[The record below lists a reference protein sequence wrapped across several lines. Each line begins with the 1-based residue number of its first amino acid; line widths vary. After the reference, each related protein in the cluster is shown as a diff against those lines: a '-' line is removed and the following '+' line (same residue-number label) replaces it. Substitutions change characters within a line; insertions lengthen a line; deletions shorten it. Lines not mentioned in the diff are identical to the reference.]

1 MAFPH
6 RILGNRAIYAEKS
19 GSTAY
24 PKYLQARAQVN
35 EMMDWFNVY
44 FYKAFGYGFI
54 YPQLCP
60 HHKRANDAQQAGA
73 ISRGK
78 KKALHWQNILDER
91 LIGPHNNCL
100 CGVVISL
107 ADYQVTEIIHL
118 AI

>member
-1 MAFPH
+1 VAFPH

-35 EMMDWFNVY
+35 EMMDWFNAY
-44 FYKAFGYGFI
+44 FYKAFGHGFI
-54 YPQLCP
+54 YPQLYP
-60 HHKRANDAQQAGA
+60 HRKRANDPQQAGA

-78 KKALHWQNILDER
+78 KKALHWQKILGER

-100 CGVVISL
+100 CGVVIL
-107 ADYQVTEIIHL
+107 PADYQVSEIIHL